1 MTKRTNFFSLSWG
14 GKGVSL
20 QVSSRPQSK
29 MQLGYMYKE

>member
-14 GKGVSL
+14 GKGVS